1 MKSLARL
8 LKIIPPIFSV
18 LLKAKRDFYR
28 QRSKGRDFLDI
39 LKTTK
44 LKEIYGI
51 ALFW

>member
-1 MKSLARL
+1 M
-8 LKIIPPIFSV
+8 PPIFSV
-18 LLKAKRDFYR
+18 PLKAKRDFYR